1 MFLQPGALN
10 AHALLSGSTL
20 PAARSWPRN
29 LELRRQ
35 LLASGADLR
44 KHETRFRMEDVE
56 MSRISTVDA
65 DAVDRVDR
73 VDMCRPCRRWRKSGL
88 MCTEAAML
96 LWLPQSCQWH
106 LVELG
111 RSRCGVSAADRN

>member
-1 MFLQPGALN
+1 MTHDKICPDMARCKRREMKMFLQPDALN

-44 KHETRFRMEDVE
+44 EK
-56 MSRISTVDA
+56 
-65 DAVDRVDR
+65 
-73 VDMCRPCRRWRKSGL
+73 
-88 MCTEAAML
+88 TEL
-96 LWLPQSCQWH
+96 QS
-106 LVELG
+106 
-111 RSRCGVSAADRN
+111 